1 MGNHP
6 RTMSA
11 SATGTL
17 VAGVAAGIA
26 AGWLASS
33 MTAQEKQFRNCL
45 IVTGP
50 PGAGKGTQAPKIEV
64 KLNIPQ
70 LSTGDMLRAA
80 VAAGTPV
87 GLKAKRTMESG
98 ALVGD
103 EIVVGI
109 ISDRIR
115 EMDCGWGFMLDGF
128 PRTVAQAQQL
138 DEILAKSGE
147 SVNSVVAICIPDEKL
162 EDRICGRWVHKAS
175 GRSYHATYAPA
186 MPKSL
191 LPGMT
196 PSAATMKDDQTGEA
210 LMQRGDDTKEALTNR
225 LEKYHSETVPV
236 LGHYQPKGVVSKVN
250 GDQTKG
256 QLWAEIEAC
265 LPAPQI

>member
-1 MGNHP
+1 MGVSSS
-6 RTMSA
+6 TMA
-11 SATGTL
+11 SANTMAA
-17 VAGVAAGIA
+17 AGLALGIA
-26 AGWLASS
+26 AGYAIATF
-33 MTAQEKQFRNCL
+33 TAEDKQFRNVM

-50 PGAGKGTQAPKIEV
+50 PGAGKGSQAPKIVE

-87 GLKAKRTMESG
+87 GKQASAAMNSG
-98 ALVGD
+98 QLVTD

-109 ISDRIR
+109 ISDRIK

-128 PRTVAQAQQL
+128 PRTTGQAKQL
-138 DEILAKSGE
+138 DEILASSNEK
-147 SVNSVVAICIPDEKL
+147 VNSVVAIEVPDARL

-225 LEKYHSETVPV
+225 LEKYHEETVPV
-236 LGHYQPKGVVSKVN
+236 LAHYKPMGVVSTCN
-250 GDQTKG
+250 GDQKKDG
-256 QLWAEIEAC
+256 LWAEIEAC
-265 LPAPQI
+265 LPAGQI